1 MSKYIDHISKSMEKK
16 ENIRNISIV
25 SHVDHGKTTLSDHL
39 LQSGGLIS
47 KTMAG
52 SARALDYLEEE
63 QRRGIT
69 IKTANISF
77 IYNYNDTPY
86 LINLVDTP
94 GHVDF
99 SGMVS
104 QALRL
109 VDGTVIVVDAVEQV
123 MAQTESVIRQ
133 SMNECLRPILFIN
146 KIDRLINEL
155 KLPKEEIETRINNII
170 QMVNE
175 LISQY
180 APERFKKKW
189 KLKFDEGSVIIGAAL
204 HGWAISKYS
213 KSIPQFSKIIEFRN
227 ALGLVSIILLLW
239 AISGVFGALNRSMNQ
254 VWNVQRDRKFLIR
267 KFRDILMAL
276 FAGSL
281 LLISIEANSLF
292 PILRS
297 LSIVEAS
304 IVLDIAGK
312 LLSMLFVGIAFTLI
326 YKFVPNEKIRWK
338 YIWPGA
344 IFGIVLFDA
353 AKSLF
358 VLYLAHFANYEMI
371 YGSIASVI
379 AFLVWIYYSAI
390 ILIMGAELNSE
401 YARMTEK

>member
-1 MSKYIDHISKSMEKK
+1 
-16 ENIRNISIV
+16 
-25 SHVDHGKTTLSDHL
+25 
-39 LQSGGLIS
+39 
-47 KTMAG
+47 MA
-52 SARALDYLEEE
+52 
-63 QRRGIT
+63 
-69 IKTANISF
+69 SF
-77 IYNYNDTPY
+77 IIRLFWNTLRKFWSDSGTHMAAGLAYFALLSMFPFTLGLLAILGYY
-86 LINLVDTP
+86 LPLANV
-94 GHVDF
+94 
-99 SGMVS
+99 
-104 QALRL
+104 Q
-109 VDGTVIVVDAVEQV
+109 
-123 MAQTESVIRQ
+123 
-133 SMNECLRPILFIN
+133 
-146 KIDRLINEL
+146 
-155 KLPKEEIETRINNII
+155 EEILEALKNLLLLPP
-170 QMVNE
+170 E
-175 LISQY
+175 LI
-180 APERFKKKW
+180 ERN
-189 KLKFDEGSVIIGAAL
+189 V
-204 HGWAISKYS
+204 
-213 KSIPQFSKIIEFRN
+213 SKIIEFRN

-297 LSIVEAS
+297 LGIVEAS